1 MKSTSEGTE
10 REWSHR
16 GARMHRG
23 SGLTG
28 VQEEWSHRGARMHRG
43 SGLTGVQEC
52 IGGVVS
58 QGCKNA

>member
-10 REWSHR
+10 R
-16 GARMHRG
+16 
-23 SGLTG
+23 
-28 VQEEWSHRGARMHRG
+28 EWSHRGARMHRG